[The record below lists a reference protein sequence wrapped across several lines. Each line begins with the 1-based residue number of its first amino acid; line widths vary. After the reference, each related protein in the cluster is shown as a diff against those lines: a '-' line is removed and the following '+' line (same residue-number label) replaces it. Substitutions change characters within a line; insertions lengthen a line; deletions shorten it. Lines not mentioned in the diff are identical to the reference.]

1 MSAIP
6 AELIKKKVGL
16 SLILV
21 AFLGAGILAKDS
33 AKPAQPSARLQ
44 RVEQIAVELP
54 GAQGEAPLRL
64 SLPELMKTFNVPG
77 LSIAVI
83 ENYKIVDAKAY
94 GVIAPGSSTPVTA
107 KTLFQAG
114 SISKPVAA
122 TGALSLVEQGKLSLD
137 ENVNNKL
144 TTWKVPENQF
154 TQTEKVTLRRLMSHT
169 AGLTV
174 HGFPGYDVDAPVPS
188 IVQVLN
194 GEKPA
199 NTDPIRVDIVPG
211 TKSRYSGGGV
221 TIEQLMMMDVSGR
234 QFPALMRAL
243 VLDKI
248 GMTDS
253 SYEQPLP
260 PARAVMTAGGAY
272 GDGKPVH
279 GKWHIYPEMAAAG
292 LWTTPTDLAK
302 FAIEIALSKQGKA
315 NHILSQ
321 KMTQEM
327 LTPVVDNVGL
337 GLFMEKDTPGQFGH
351 NGADEGFQA
360 LLTMNA
366 DTGNGIALMADSDNG
381 ISVMNYVLRRV
392 VKEYA
397 WTYKMEPDVA
407 GDLFL
412 LCKLKGTAKALAQY
426 DALKQSKSG
435 VSDGAP
441 PNYEAIINS
450 LGYRLLYGGKEQDA
464 VEVLEKNVREYPQSS
479 NVYDSLGE
487 AYMKVGK
494 KDLAIQ
500 NYEKSLQMNPKNNNA
515 VEQLKK
521 LKGEAMNPKVVDQ
534 DGFTVIG
541 ITARTTNAKE
551 MTPDGVIGK
560 QWMRIFQEGV
570 LGKIPNKADASII
583 AIYTDYASDHNGE
596 YTYVLGARV
605 TSDAEVPEG
614 MVAKKIPGGKFAMFT
629 SDKGPAPQVV
639 PATWM
644 KINSLPQNAVGGD
657 RLYRADYEIYDERA
671 RDPQNLQVDVYVG
684 IR

>member
-1 MSAIP
+1 MSP
-6 AELIKKKVGL
+6 LPVKVIQKQVSL

-21 AFLGAGILAKDS
+21 GFLGASILAKDS

-54 GAQGEAPLRL
+54 GDRADQPLRL
-64 SLPELMKTFNVPG
+64 SLPELMKAFNVPG

-83 ENYKIVDAKAY
+83 ENYKIVDVKAY
-94 GVIAPGSSTPVTA
+94 GVIAPGSSTPVTT
-107 KTLFQAG
+107 KTLYQAG
-114 SISKPVAA
+114 SISKPVTA
-122 TGALSLVEQGKLSLD
+122 TAALSLVEQGKLSLD

-144 TTWKVPENQF
+144 TTWKVPENEF
-154 TQTEKVTLRRLMSHT
+154 TQSEKVTLRRLMSHT

-199 NTDPIRVDIVPG
+199 NSDPIRVDIVPG

-221 TIEQLMMMDVSGR
+221 TIEQLMMMDVTGR

-260 PARAVMTAGGAY
+260 AARAAMTAGGAY
-272 GDGKPVH
+272 GDGRPVH

-327 LTPVVDNVGL
+327 LTPVMDEVGL
-337 GLFMEKDTPGQFGH
+337 GLFMEKDNPGQFGH
-351 NGADEGFQA
+351 DGADEGFQA

-366 DTGNGIALMADSDNG
+366 DTGNGVAMMADSDNG
-381 ISVMNYVLRRV
+381 ISVMGYVLRRV
-392 VKEYA
+392 AKEYG
-397 WTYKMEPDVA
+397 WNYKTEQDTG

-412 LCKLKGTAKALAQY
+412 LAKLRGTHSALLQY
-426 DALKQSKSG
+426 DASK
-435 VSDGAP
+435 AQ
-441 PNYEAIINS
+441 NS
-450 LGYRLLYGGKEQDA
+450 SKVNEQILNNLGYRLLYGGKEQDA
-464 VEVLEKNVREYPQSS
+464 VEVFEKNVREYPQSS

-500 NYEKSLQMNPKNNNA
+500 NYEKSLQMNPKNDNA

-521 LKGEAMNPKVVDQ
+521 LKGEAMNPKVVSE

-570 LGKIPNKADASII
+570 LGKIPNKTDASII
-583 AIYTDYASDHNGE
+583 AVYTDYATDHNGE
-596 YTYVLGARV
+596 YTYLLGARV

-614 MVAKKIPGGKFAMFT
+614 MAAKKISGGKFAVFT

-644 KINSLPQNAVGGD
+644 KINSLPQDAVGGD
-657 RLYRADYEIYDERA
+657 RLYRADYEIYDERT

-684 IR
+684 IK